1 MLAQS
6 TVLQRKLRED
16 EMRIL
21 LLLLPALILLTSLE
35 VVDGYKHACEVITRM
50 KKTVV
55 AMKNS
60 LKDIEETQEAA
71 MKIVRKTGEAITK
84 KKKMIEGQYQAI
96 RDQRAGIERRSR
108 RRRSGRNKNK
118 KLCDD

>member
-1 MLAQS
+1 MG
-6 TVLQRKLRED
+6 TVLQRKLRES

-21 LLLLPALILLTSLE
+21 LLLLPALILLTSFE

-60 LKDIEETQEAA
+60 LKDIEVTQEAA
-71 MKIVRKTGEAITK
+71 MKIVRKTDEAIK

-108 RRRSGRNKNK
+108 RRRSGRNK
-118 KLCDD
+118 

>member
-1 MLAQS
+1 
-6 TVLQRKLRED
+6 
-16 EMRIL
+16 MRIL
-21 LLLLPALILLTSLE
+21 LPFLSSALLLLTFQPE
-35 VVDGYKHACEVITRM
+35 VVEGYKHACEVITRM
-50 KKTVV
+50 QKTVV

-60 LKDIEETQEAA
+60 LIDIENTQKAA
-71 MKIVRKTGEAITK
+71 LKIVRKTGEAITK

-96 RDQRAGIERRSR
+96 RNQRAGIERRSR

>member
-6 TVLQRKLRED
+6 TVLQRKLRES

-21 LLLLPALILLTSLE
+21 LLLLPALILLTSFE
-35 VVDGYKHACEVITRM
+35 VVDGYTHACEVITRM

-60 LKDIEETQEAA
+60 LKDIEVTQEAA
-71 MKIVRKTGEAITK
+71 MKIVRKTDEAIMK

-96 RDQRAGIERRSR
+96 RD
-108 RRRSGRNKNK
+108 
-118 KLCDD
+118 